1 MYEGQTWS
9 TTGGGPAC
17 LTVPATAEPAR
28 GDPPRPRA
36 ALRRARDG
44 GGVHGDGGPPRAL
57 VGLLPELPRRPARAR
72 ALMVVNLGSGLVGG
86 GQRFG
91 RRPGVGAR
99 LARGRRFGWR
109 PGVGARLARGR
120 WFGWR
125 PGVGARLA
133 RGRWFGRRPGVGA
146 RLARGR
152 WFGRRPGVGARL
164 ARARSWVTRVCYI
177 WTS

>member
-1 MYEGQTWS
+1 MEKTIRLQDYH
-9 TTGGGPAC
+9 
-17 LTVPATAEPAR
+17 
-28 GDPPRPRA
+28 
-36 ALRRARDG
+36 DG
-44 GGVHGDGGPPRAL
+44 
-57 VGLLPELPRRPARAR
+57 PARAR

-120 WFGWR
+120 WFG
-125 PGVGARLA
+125 
-133 RGRWFGRRPGVGA
+133 
-146 RLARGR
+146 
-152 WFGRRPGVGARL
+152 RRPGVGARL